1 MLFLS
6 GRLRVVVVVVNV
18 VVVVVD
24 VVVVVVVVDVV
35 VVVNV
40 VVVVVDA
47 DEAGLRMDN
56 RKVTKNL
63 HSNFAKMLPLLSL
76 TDNRMAR
83 FMAWL

>member
-35 VVVNV
+35 VV
-40 VVVVVDA
+40 DA

-56 RKVTKNL
+56 RKVTKKPPFKICKNAAP
-63 HSNFAKMLPLLSL
+63 SLSH
-76 TDNRMAR
+76 
-83 FMAWL
+83 

>member
-18 VVVVVD
+18 VVVNVV
-24 VVVVVVVVDVV
+24 
-35 VVVNV
+35 V

-56 RKVTKNL
+56 RKVTKNPP
-63 HSNFAKMLPLLSL
+63 FKFCKMLPLLSL